1 MEKYV
6 NKLFK
11 SSTDLSGLTHRI
23 IREKYLAHVG
33 QEECSADMKAKLK
46 TIVEKKMM
54 ERMVEV
60 VAADWK
66 QTDSSSKKKRKKTV
80 ETSGSD
86 EEYKYPSKTDSL
98 ASKDSAEKASEPSRD
113 SSDFEERSP
122 VKKKVRRPV
131 KRKWSSTDESDFEQE
146 TVEKVQKKKS
156 RDLPQQKTKKRKTVT
171 PRKSDNSESD
181 SEVGG
186 MKGKREKRFSGD
198 GKKERS
204 SGMDS
209 EADESEKRKG
219 EVARK
224 GHPKQIEMKSM
235 DFDGLD
241 SEESD
246 GEERLAIVTDSEADD
261 GKIAEKM
268 IKRKCSDSA
277 SKNSGAKIT
286 GSDENSS
293 DNDAAVNGST
303 VKTPQSKVKKS
314 KIKTPDVPR
323 SEVKKKMNLKAVIS
337 DSSEADSEVEKAQ
350 TEKQKCGLGKRHKL
364 MLLIRKSESEKFGKD
379 ESKSPVKRCKIKAQ
393 KKRPIA
399 VASDSDET
407 DKNDQLNMSNSGQ
420 SDVGEMRE
428 KVRKGS
434 DDSVE
439 EITGDSDGDSDAVA
453 IRKRPVKKSGKNM
466 KTEHRFVDSDT
477 DSETEPARHVNT
489 AKETSTSKRQ
499 KAGAQ
504 EKKPKLKMA
513 SHKSTHSQNIKKVNV
528 FKKSKKRSVSS
539 SNDSE
544 SDDDAEA
551 STKKSAAKGRCLE
564 VEKKELAFRKKKPS
578 GGKGCVDTSQSDESS
593 SEEDEPLV
601 TLKKE
606 MAAGDVKQ
614 SSDDSDGGRSSS
626 DDSHCGA
633 SHKNKQ
639 KKENTKDTKSSK
651 PGSMSKKVTTL
662 KAILRACNSMPVG
675 KNYGIIFRE
684 CHTDAEFVKKL
695 KRLLTDAGMTGRPSM
710 KKAKNIRLKKE
721 LAELDTGNIIS
732 SKGSNTFLFVFS
744 VKHLQ

>member
-1 MEKYV
+1 M
-6 NKLFK
+6 
-11 SSTDLSGLTHRI
+11 
-23 IREKYLAHVG
+23 
-33 QEECSADMKAKLK
+33 
-46 TIVEKKMM
+46 
-54 ERMVEV
+54 
-60 VAADWK
+60 
-66 QTDSSSKKKRKKTV
+66 
-80 ETSGSD
+80 
-86 EEYKYPSKTDSL
+86 
-98 ASKDSAEKASEPSRD
+98 
-113 SSDFEERSP
+113 
-122 VKKKVRRPV
+122 KKKVRRPV

-146 TVEKVQKKKS
+146 IVKKVQKKKS
-156 RDLPQQKTKKRKTVT
+156 RDLPQQKTKKRK
-171 PRKSDNSESD
+171 SDNSGSD

-186 MKGKREKRFSGD
+186 VKGKREKHFSGD
-198 GKKERS
+198 GKQEGS
-204 SGMDS
+204 SGKDS
-209 EADESEKRKG
+209 EADESEKGKG

-261 GKIAEKM
+261 GKIAEKT
-268 IKRKCSDSA
+268 IKGKRSDSA

-293 DNDAAVNGST
+293 DNDAAVNGSK
-303 VKTPQSKVKKS
+303 VMTPQSEVKKS

-323 SEVKKKMNLKAVIS
+323 SEVKKKMNLKAQIS
-337 DSSEADSEVEKAQ
+337 DSSEADSEA
-350 TEKQKCGLGKRHKL
+350 EKQKCGSGKGHKL
-364 MLLIRKSESEKFGKD
+364 MLLIRKRESEKIGKG
-379 ESKSPVKRCKIKAQ
+379 EIESPVKRCKIKAQ

-407 DKNDQLNMSNSGQ
+407 DKNDQLDISNSGQ

-439 EITGDSDGDSDAVA
+439 EITGDSDGDSDAIA
-453 IRKRPVKKSGKNM
+453 IRKRPVKKSGKNT

-477 DSETEPARHVNT
+477 DSETEPDWRVDT
-489 AKETSTSKRQ
+489 AKETSASKRQ

-513 SHKSTHSQNIKKVNV
+513 SHKSTHSRNINKVNV

-539 SNDSE
+539 SNDGE

-564 VEKKELAFRKKKPS
+564 VEKKELEFRKKKPS

-614 SSDDSDGGRSSS
+614 V
-626 DDSHCGA
+626 CG
-633 SHKNKQ
+633 
-639 KKENTKDTKSSK
+639 
-651 PGSMSKKVTTL
+651 
-662 KAILRACNSMPVG
+662 C
-675 KNYGIIFRE
+675 GIIPRQ
-684 CHTDAEFVKKL
+684 
-695 KRLLTDAGMTGRPSM
+695 
-710 KKAKNIRLKKE
+710 I
-721 LAELDTGNIIS
+721 
-732 SKGSNTFLFVFS
+732 TFQNPPALC
-744 VKHLQ
+744 LQIASIFLPDIPQIPK